1 MLQWNGRLD
10 VGNHDSQDFT
20 FDHSLWDFPEKWPH
34 DPPDFVF
41 LARAF
46 NDIGRSCYKGKWKDS
61 DWNGPA
67 AERRWEEE
75 WDEEH
80 EPELTDEDRKWLDYK
95 RFSARAKVAFR
106 GHRATVDEMRAV
118 VAQSLARQCELGVLV
133 TAIRPVEGG
142 PIQRLEPHYWNTELI
157 ASRFFRCDMSL
168 VRPFEPVRNAVARS
182 NQLRD
187 RYWIYVTRESLDR
200 FVSGKAQPEKSSAA
214 EVRRAEDTSPVADK
228 QIVTKRCAGRT
239 PGSGSFDVADKP
251 LLEEMR
257 DLITKGLAKS
267 PNDAARQLAERA
279 QGKST
284 LESRQT
290 RLAKRF
296 QKYQLG
302 AK

>member
-46 NDIGRSCYKGKWKDS
+46 NGIGRSCYKGKWKDS

-67 AERRWEEE
+67 AERRWEED

-80 EPELTDEDRKWLDYK
+80 EPELTDEDRKWLDYQ

-182 NQLRD
+182 HQLRD
-187 RYWIYVTRESLDR
+187 RHWIYVTRESLDKYLATNSTMLGPEVIR
-200 FVSGKAQPEKSSAA
+200 SSSGGPRRDKTALALSRDHKLRSVEAAITSLLAAGKLPHGHKLRDKAIETLLKAQGISS
-214 EVRRAEDTSPVADK
+214 VSSSTIRRA
-228 QIVTKRCAGRT
+228 
-239 PGSGSFDVADKP
+239 
-251 LLEEMR
+251 
-257 DLITKGLAKS
+257 LANVRN
-267 PNDAARQLAERA
+267 PAR
-279 QGKST
+279 
-284 LESRQT
+284 
-290 RLAKRF
+290 
-296 QKYQLG
+296 
-302 AK
+302 